1 MIRHLAA
8 SGLRRQKPSYK
19 SVGKKKESI
28 GKKGEFAG
36 IFDKESGRL
45 YGSRMARKPSPGAN
59 LALIAKELGLSV
71 STASRAIRNAEGI
84 HPETRRLVLEKAGE
98 LGYVLPGLQGPDIQ
112 AHPHQILALATEV
125 APGTDQGFLSGMSR
139 TSIAMNLA
147 VLSHHVQP
155 HDCASV
161 LDHERQPV
169 AMRAGMVDGVVLI
182 HHWPKEVAA
191 RIAQRFPTVAIVY
204 SYPDTELDNVGVDD
218 RRSAHVLMKNFLEAG
233 HSKIGF
239 FGYCPEVSWSRS
251 RLAAFIESELH
262 LGCPHDRRDII
273 GIGLDQALAHNEFS
287 EDGWGAKVLARIKQ
301 GVDAWMCPSAGT
313 ASTLLTFLLAKG
325 YKVPRDVC
333 LASCSER
340 YSDRSHLPDVTNM
353 HVRSEELGA
362 AALRRLVNR
371 LQTPREISRS
381 VLLPPEFV
389 QGETTRP
396 PKRKK

>member
-1 MIRHLAA
+1 
-8 SGLRRQKPSYK
+8 
-19 SVGKKKESI
+19 
-28 GKKGEFAG
+28 
-36 IFDKESGRL
+36 
-45 YGSRMARKPSPGAN
+45 MARKPSPGAN
-59 LALIAKELGLSV
+59 LATIADLLGLSV

-98 LGYVLPGLQGPDIQ
+98 LGYVLPGLQGPDIK
-112 AHPHQILALATEV
+112 ARPHQILALATSV
-125 APGTDQGFLSGMSR
+125 APGTDEGFLTGMSR

-155 HDCASV
+155 NDCSSI

-182 HHWPKEVAA
+182 YHWPQEVAA
-191 RIAQRFPTVAIVY
+191 RIALRFPTVSIVY
-204 SYPDTELDNVGVDD
+204 TYPGAELDNVGIDD
-218 RRSAHVLMKNFLEAG
+218 RRSVYVLMKDFLAAG

-239 FGYCPEVSWSRS
+239 FGYCSDVSWSRS
-251 RLAAFIESELH
+251 RLAAFMENQLLLSL
-262 LGCPHDRRDII
+262 PHDRRDVVRIS
-273 GIGLDQALAHNEFS
+273 LDQALSHNEFP
-287 EDGWGAKVLARIKQ
+287 EDGWGTKLLARVKQ
-301 GVDAWMCPSAGT
+301 GVDAWVCPSAGT
-313 ASTLLTFLLAKG
+313 ASTLLTFLLSKG
-325 YKVPRDVC
+325 FKVPRDVA

-340 YSDRSHLPDVTNM
+340 YTDRQHLPSVTMM
-353 HVRSEELGA
+353 HVKSEELGA

-389 QGETTRP
+389 SGETTRP